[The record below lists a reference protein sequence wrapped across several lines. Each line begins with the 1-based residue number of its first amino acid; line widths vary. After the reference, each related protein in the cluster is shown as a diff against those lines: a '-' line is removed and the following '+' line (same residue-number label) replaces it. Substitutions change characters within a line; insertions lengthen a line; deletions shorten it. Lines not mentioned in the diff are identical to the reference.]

1 MSLCLLFPMQN
12 VLLYPVPDTAPANVG
27 GGGGSKSEL
36 VITWEVSHLS
46 VLLVPLSELM
56 DSPNWMELNSSVYYP
71 QPKLDPFSSRT
82 LESYNAIYSLQWLL
96 ITHKFLVILCIFYK
110 HQQDLD

>member
-1 MSLCLLFPMQN
+1 MCDQSPITYESYNEAKNKGKKIKVSERSKRVPSIDRCHMCAALSAECF

-46 VLLVPLSELM
+46 VLPVPLRELM
-56 DSPNWMELNSSVYYP
+56 VSPN
-71 QPKLDPFSSRT
+71 
-82 LESYNAIYSLQWLL
+82 
-96 ITHKFLVILCIFYK
+96 
-110 HQQDLD
+110 